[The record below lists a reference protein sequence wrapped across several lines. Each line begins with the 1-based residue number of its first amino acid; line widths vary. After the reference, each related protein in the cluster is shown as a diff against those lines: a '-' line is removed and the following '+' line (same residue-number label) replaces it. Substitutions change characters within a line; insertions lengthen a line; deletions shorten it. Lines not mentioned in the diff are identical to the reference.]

1 VKAQERSKRS
11 SRRDLWALW
20 ESLKKAPRVVILALF
35 ILGVF
40 ALFGRQL
47 WILQFARGEYYR
59 DLANRQSTSP
69 RDIPAPRGIIYD
81 RNADPLVR
89 NEPSFYVTIV
99 PAHLPDDEEEA
110 QQVLVR
116 LAVLLDMPY
125 TTGNNDASEADP
137 DAQSMGVR
145 EIVEDVPY
153 IAPYRPLVIKRGVD
167 REKAL
172 MVAQESASLPGVS
185 VETESIRRYPY
196 GARLSHILG
205 YLLPIPG
212 KLEEEYRAEGYDPAT
227 DRVGSAGIEA
237 TYEDNLR
244 GTKGEQLVEEDVLGR
259 VIRVVEERAAPVPGD
274 NVYLT
279 LDLELQQVVEEAL
292 AKQMSQPDV
301 SSPRGVSIVMNPQ
314 TGEILAMV
322 SLPTYDNNLFSGGI
336 SARDWER
343 LQEDIHRPLMN
354 HAISGGVPPG
364 SVFKTVMAAAVL
376 QEGIVTP
383 QTQLNCPGKIVVAN
397 KYYPNDPG
405 LAQPFYCWNEAG
417 HGWTDIF
424 DAIAHSCSI
433 YFYKVGGG
441 FEETDFDGLG
451 VSRIA
456 EYAEMFGLGE
466 PTGVELPVEIGGLVP
481 TADWKRRAYGESWST
496 GDTYNLS
503 IGQGF
508 LSVTPLQMLNAV
520 NAIANNGT
528 LYRPT
533 IVHHVT
539 DPQGNTIEPFESD
552 VIRQLDIDPEYL
564 DIVRRGMEGT
574 VDYGSAAKRGQIEG
588 VRVAGKTGTAQFC
601 DDIMCGVGF
610 EQPEHAWFAA
620 FAPMEN
626 PEVSVIVFIY
636 NGGEGSVTAVPVA
649 QEILEYYFGLNEN
662 GDAENGTDQE
672 AVQGEQVRRLD

>member
-1 VKAQERSKRS
+1 
-11 SRRDLWALW
+11 
-20 ESLKKAPRVVILALF
+20 
-35 ILGVF
+35 
-40 ALFGRQL
+40 
-47 WILQFARGEYYR
+47 
-59 DLANRQSTSP
+59 
-69 RDIPAPRGIIYD
+69 
-81 RNADPLVR
+81 
-89 NEPSFYVTIV
+89 
-99 PAHLPDDEEEA
+99 
-110 QQVLVR
+110 
-116 LAVLLDMPY
+116 
-125 TTGNNDASEADP
+125 
-137 DAQSMGVR
+137 
-145 EIVEDVPY
+145 
-153 IAPYRPLVIKRGVD
+153 
-167 REKAL
+167 
-172 MVAQESASLPGVS
+172 
-185 VETESIRRYPY
+185 
-196 GARLSHILG
+196 
-205 YLLPIPG
+205 
-212 KLEEEYRAEGYDPAT
+212 
-227 DRVGSAGIEA
+227 
-237 TYEDNLR
+237 
-244 GTKGEQLVEEDVLGR
+244 
-259 VIRVVEERAAPVPGD
+259 
-274 NVYLT
+274 
-279 LDLELQQVVEEAL
+279 
-292 AKQMSQPDV
+292 
-301 SSPRGVSIVMNPQ
+301 
-314 TGEILAMV
+314 
-322 SLPTYDNNLFSGGI
+322 
-336 SARDWER
+336 
-343 LQEDIHRPLMN
+343 
-354 HAISGGVPPG
+354 
-364 SVFKTVMAAAVL
+364 MAAAVL